1 MTLPPLRP
9 GKHVS
14 EACHRLSHINFR
26 ADVTGVTELSR
37 KTSKAALNGRLLPLR
52 SPPRLWFAW
61 SVFWWYP
68 HPGWANDDKVLSEP
82 AEHFIYLFFPYGDEL
97 LLTAQRLVQ
106 HIAKCKRSDRKWG
119 LTLSRAGSHPSRG
132 RPPVAVCNKAARLL
146 LLAAVFH
153 HWIAHRCCQNSRPCV
168 QFVFSPPL
176 PLYPWIQ
183 WEWLCLSWTMNWCP
197 SGCLFIYPSL
207 KYLRHPAR
215 SGLINWDVNVGAS
228 SD

>member
-14 EACHRLSHINFR
+14 EACHRLSHINSR
-26 ADVTGVTELSR
+26 TDVTGVTELPC
-37 KTSKAALNGRLLPLR
+37 KTSKAALNGHLLPLR

-68 HPGWANDDKVLSEP
+68 HPGWANDNKVLSEP

-168 QFVFSPPL
+168 QFVFFSL
-176 PLYPWIQ
+176 SLCILGYSGNGSACLGQWIGVH
-183 WEWLCLSWTMNWCP
+183 LVVCLSICHSNIFDTLLAPVW
-197 SGCLFIYPSL
+197 
-207 KYLRHPAR
+207 
-215 SGLINWDVNVGAS
+215 
-228 SD
+228 